1 VRQGYVLSAFDT
13 TFDLKLGERLS
24 LDTSA
29 GQLQVS
35 KQLKMAPGRKIQF
48 PTREEWKHHK
58 DEIVRLYVKEDMRL
72 DEVRQQMEREYN
84 FRAKY
89 A

>member
-1 VRQGYVLSAFDT
+1 
-13 TFDLKLGERLS
+13 
-24 LDTSA
+24 
-29 GQLQVS
+29 
-35 KQLKMAPGRKIQF
+35 MANGREIQF
-48 PTREEWKHHK
+48 PTKEEWKHHK